1 MASVFKGMTFENMA
15 RQSGRLYADLT
26 NAYAQLRSSGKFTTE
41 DIKRIG
47 FSDIIRAHTG
57 MYAEVAIE
65 TKYKLAAFIA
75 LPPIDKNHVFVQ
87 NYYRERFA
95 GSELGEA
102 LVSLRDN
109 PRGTVDTQSGMVGGV
124 FKELRITVNMG
135 QSLVMGSEFTAEEL
149 AAITLHELGHAFTYF
164 LHLGTTA
171 TSALM
176 AGAIA
181 RGVMGAET
189 YGERIK
195 VIEEGERVLGVDIPN
210 KNKLSEL
217 TPEMASKMVSAV
229 VIKHQVEYNQ
239 SQAGTT
245 MYEARACEQLADE
258 FAIKHGAG
266 AALSTALAKLG
277 KMYWHKAY
285 WNPVVYLIFE
295 SIKVTVFLIRAIFL
309 AQYNW
314 VTRAILAIDL
324 ISFYF
329 WCPALKVY
337 DDPKQ
342 RNKLILQRLIETL
355 KEPNLSEAIIVQVK
369 EDIELVKEIQEQTR
383 NHPDVFDLIWH
394 HINPN
399 GRQRLREEEFN
410 KQLEDLMFNELF
422 EHAATFRIAKA

>member
-41 DIKRIG
+41 DVKRVG
-47 FSDIIRAHTG
+47 FTEIIRAHTG

-65 TKYKLAAFIA
+65 TKYKLGAFIA

-87 NYYRERFA
+87 NYWRERFA

-102 LVSLRDN
+102 LVALRDN

-124 FKELRITVNMG
+124 FKELRVTINMG
-135 QSLVMGSEFTAEEL
+135 QSLVMGSELSAEEL
-149 AAITLHELGHAFTYF
+149 AAITLHELGHAYTYF
-164 LHLGTTA
+164 LHLGTTVS
-171 TSALM
+171 SALM

-195 VIEEGERVLGVDIPN
+195 VIEEGERVLGIDVPN
-210 KNKLSEL
+210 KNKLAEL
-217 TPEMASKMVSAV
+217 TPEAASKMVSAV

-239 SQAGTT
+239 SQCGTT
-245 MYEARACEQLADE
+245 LYEARACEQLADE

-277 KMYWHKAY
+277 KMYWSKAY

-295 SIKVTVFLIRAIFL
+295 SIKVTLFLIRVVFMAK
-309 AQYNW
+309 YNW
-314 VTRAILAIDL
+314 FTRTLLAIDL
-324 ISFYF
+324 VAFF
-329 WCPALKVY
+329 LWCPVLKVY

-355 KEPNLSEAIIVQVK
+355 KEPNLSEDIIVQVK
-369 EDIELVKEIQEQTR
+369 EDIELVKEVHAETKD
-383 NHPDVFDLIWH
+383 HPDVFDLLWH
-394 HINPN
+394 HISPY
-399 GRQRLREEEFN
+399 GRERLRQEEFN
-410 KQLEDLMFNELF
+410 KQLEDLMFNDLF